1 VKRATFMAAF
11 FVSTAIH
18 VGALSSNLL
27 HVSAGSVPENRVQA
41 VRLHIVP
48 PAVTAPPI
56 QPQDPM
62 ENVLPEI
69 PSAAGS
75 EVIERNMSEQFQD
88 MRHDT
93 PAAETSRVDAVEKES
108 LPEKSTVPEIEK
120 KLREEVTSSD
130 ESPQEYLGT
139 YYPVVPGGPNQGSI
153 ARAYPSSLTGLA
165 PVPVKRSEGKG
176 SRESKRAVP
185 AMITLSSKPNYPRYS
200 RLHKEEGTT
209 VLSVEILS
217 DGQLGR
223 VDVVRSSGYRRL
235 DQAAVKGMQNAELI
249 PALKDGK
256 KVTSIKRIAIKFDL
270 EDWGE

>member
-1 VKRATFMAAF
+1 MAAF

-27 HVSAGSVPENRVQA
+27 HVSAGSVPENRVHA

-56 QPQDPM
+56 LPQDSA
-62 ENVLPEI
+62 EKVIPEI
-69 PSAAGS
+69 PRAVGS
-75 EVIERNMSEQFQD
+75 QVIERNMSEQFQD
-88 MRHDT
+88 TRHDT
-93 PAAETSRVDAVEKES
+93 PAAEISRVDAVEKES
-108 LPEKSTVPEIEK
+108 LPEKSTVPEIER
-120 KLREEVTSSD
+120 KLREEVAATD
-130 ESPQEYLGT
+130 ESREEPSET
-139 YYPVVPGGPNQGSI
+139 RYPVVPGGSNPGGI
-153 ARAYPSSLTGLA
+153 ERAYPSAYTALA
-165 PVPVKRSEGKG
+165 PIPVKRSEIKG
-176 SRESKRAVP
+176 NRESERAVP
-185 AMITLSSKPNYPRYS
+185 AKITLSSKPSYPRYS

-235 DQAAVKGMQNAELI
+235 DQAAVKGIRNAELI

-256 KVTSIKRIAIKFDL
+256 KVTSVKRIAIKFDL
-270 EDWGE
+270 SDWGE

>member
-1 VKRATFMAAF
+1 VKRATFTAAF

-27 HVSAGSVPENRVQA
+27 HVSAGSVTEKRVQT
-41 VRLHIVP
+41 VRLHILP
-48 PAVTAPPI
+48 PAVTARPI
-56 QPQDPM
+56 LPQESA
-62 ENVLPEI
+62 ENVIPEK
-69 PSAAGS
+69 PRAPGS
-75 EVIERNMSEQFQD
+75 EVIERSMSEQFQN

-93 PAAETSRVDAVEKES
+93 QVAETSRVDAVEEES
-108 LPEKSTVPEIEK
+108 LPEKTTVPEIERK
-120 KLREEVTSSD
+120 SQEEVTSSD
-130 ESPQEYLGT
+130 ESPQEHLDT
-139 YYPVVPGGPNQGSI
+139 HYPVVPGGLNQGEI
-153 ARAYPSSLTGLA
+153 ERAYPSSLTALA

-176 SRESKRAVP
+176 SRESERTVP

-223 VDVVRSSGYRRL
+223 VDVIRSSGYRRL
-235 DQAAVKGMQNAELI
+235 DQAALKGIRNAELV

-256 KVTSIKRIAIKFDL
+256 KVTSIERIAIKFDL